1 MIVKRS
7 VMESCLTQGGKDAV
21 NSLLMLENG
30 PETDEHDIDLPLDF
44 GLEALEWKA
53 FISKFKSAT
62 SYSKQVKSFL
72 IWYLQR

>member
-1 MIVKRS
+1 
-7 VMESCLTQGGKDAV
+7 MESCLTQGGRDAV

-30 PETDEHDIDLPLDF
+30 PEADEHGIDFPLEF
-44 GLEALEWKA
+44 GLETIEWKA
-53 FISKFKSAT
+53 FTNKFKSAS

>member
-1 MIVKRS
+1 M
-7 VMESCLTQGGKDAV
+7 TQGGRDAV

-30 PETDEHDIDLPLDF
+30 PETDEPDIDLPLEF
-44 GLEALEWKA
+44 GLETLESKA
-53 FISKFKSAT
+53 FISKFKRAT